1 MHAAAICKC
10 CLEPPSTCSRVPI
23 KKGRKHSWVNMQCS
37 SGSLGQV
44 QLQGQMLGNLVIN
57 GQHPTIILYCN
68 KAKRCCHQLHY
79 NMQSQHPGQ
88 KKGRKNDCCP
98 RPTLAS
104 SMLSHNLQLLM
115 AYDNCQVH
123 GQVLLAFSGK
133 KAATNPNLAN
143 YFLCRHPCHLPC
155 SLPQLC
161 SAGQLCHLHSSHAQ
175 GCSSKYAATA
185 ARNPTLTTS

>member
-1 MHAAAICKC
+1 
-10 CLEPPSTCSRVPI
+10 
-23 KKGRKHSWVNMQCS
+23 MQCS

-123 GQVLLAFSGK
+123 GQAPMPPSLLTSAIVFGRTAVSP
-133 KAATNPNLAN
+133 ALI
-143 YFLCRHPCHLPC
+143 PCPRMLF
-155 SLPQLC
+155 
-161 SAGQLCHLHSSHAQ
+161 
-175 GCSSKYAATA
+175 
-185 ARNPTLTTS
+185 